1 MPGRLFFGDNQT
13 YVGVGFVA
21 TSREGLGNECILRL
35 KNVVKRFPG
44 VLALDGVDLETRRGE
59 VLAVIGENGAGK
71 STLMKILSGALL
83 MDSGEIVLDGK
94 VIPPET
100 SPKARMDYGLG
111 IIYQELNYLNEMTI
125 AENLFLGRVPVTG
138 ILKRVDYQAMKKA
151 SMDLLRMFDLDYHP
165 FTLVKALSVA
175 EKQILEILRAVSR
188 DVKVLIMDEPTSSL
202 NEVEA
207 QRLFGYIDDLKKR
220 GVSIIYISHKLEEV
234 FRLADRVQVMRDGRN
249 VGVVDIGDTTSGKLV
264 EMMVG
269 RAITEMYPKEEVE
282 IGAEVLRIEH
292 LSCGCAKDISFSL
305 RKGEIFGLYG
315 LVGSGCVE
323 TVEGLLGIRAITEG
337 TIAIEGKERS
347 IRTPIEAKK
356 HGIAYVPSD
365 RKAEGLVL
373 IHSLKD
379 NLTITKLDELGR
391 GFKINGAKMKEYSD
405 TWIEK
410 MQIRTP
416 SRNAIVESLS
426 GGNQQKIVVAKWI
439 LTNPKVLIMNDPT
452 RGVDVG
458 AKVEIYKIMEDLC
471 RRGISIIM
479 VTAEL
484 LEVIGI
490 TDRMLVFANGKVAG
504 EYMRKDYDQKA
515 ILHLAVK
522 GNENG

>member
-1 MPGRLFFGDNQT
+1 VL
-13 YVGVGFVA
+13 VA
-21 TSREGLGNECILRL
+21 TGREGMGNEYNLQI
-35 KNVVKRFPG
+35 KNVAKRFPG

-83 MDSGEIVLDGK
+83 MDSGEIMLDGN

-100 SPKARMDYGLG
+100 GPKARMDDYGLG

-125 AENLFLGRVPVTG
+125 AENLFLGRVPLKG
-138 ILKRVDYQAMKKA
+138 IFRRVDYQAMKKA
-151 SMDLLRMFDLDYHP
+151 SMELMGLFNMDYSP
-165 FTLVKALSVA
+165 FTLVKELSVA

-202 NEVEA
+202 NEVET
-207 QRLFGYIDDLKKR
+207 QRLFGHIEKLKGR
-220 GVSIIYISHKLEEV
+220 GVTIIYISHKLEEV
-234 FRLADRVQVMRDGRN
+234 FRLADRVLVLRDGKR
-249 VGVVDIGDTTSGKLV
+249 VGVVDIKETSSGQLV

-269 RAITEMYPKEEVE
+269 RAITEMYPKEELP
-282 IGAEVLRIEH
+282 IGDEVLRIEH

-323 TVEGLLGIRAITEG
+323 TVEGLLGIRAISG
-337 TIAIEGKERS
+337 GKVILDGKERT

-356 HGIAYVPSD
+356 LGIAYVPSD

-391 GFKINGAKMKEYSD
+391 GFKINNAKAKEYSD
-405 TWIEK
+405 TWIDK

-416 SRNAIVESLS
+416 SRNAVVESLS
-426 GGNQQKIVVAKWI
+426 GGNQQKVVVAKWI
-439 LTNPKVLIMNDPT
+439 LTDPKVLIMNDPT

-490 TDRMLVFANGKVAG
+490 TDRMLIFANGKVEG
-504 EYMRKDYDQKA
+504 EFKRKDYDQKL
-515 ILHLAVK
+515 ILHMAVK
-522 GNENG
+522 GSENG

>member
-1 MPGRLFFGDNQT
+1 MVTG
-13 YVGVGFVA
+13 
-21 TSREGLGNECILRL
+21 REGMGGEYNLQVRNA
-35 KNVVKRFPG
+35 VKRFPG
-44 VLALDGVDLETRRGE
+44 VLALDGVDLEIHKGE

-83 MDSGEIVLDGK
+83 MDSGEILIDGK

-100 SPKARMDYGLG
+100 TPKARMDYGLG
-111 IIYQELNYLNEMTI
+111 IIYQELNYLNEMSI
-125 AENLFLGRVPVTG
+125 AENLFLGRVP
-138 ILKRVDYQAMKKA
+138 LKGPFRRVDYQGMKQA
-151 SMDLLRMFDLDYHP
+151 SMDLLRLFNLDYNP
-165 FTLVKALSVA
+165 FTLVKELSVA

-202 NEVEA
+202 NEVET
-207 QRLFGYIDDLKKR
+207 QRLFGHIENLKGR

-234 FRLADRVQVMRDGRN
+234 FRLADRVMVMRDGKR
-249 VGVVDIGDTTSGKLV
+249 VGVVDVKDTSSGQLV

-269 RAITEMYPKEEVE
+269 RAITEMYPKEKVP
-282 IGAEVLRIEH
+282 IGDEVLRIEH

-323 TVEGLLGIRAITEG
+323 TVEGLLGIRAISG
-337 TIAIEGKERS
+337 GKVLIEGKEAS
-347 IRTPIEAKK
+347 IGSPIEAKK
-356 HGIAYVPSD
+356 RGLAYVPSD
-365 RKAEGLVL
+365 RKAEGLIL

-379 NLTITKLDELGR
+379 NLTITKLDELGK
-391 GFKINGAKMKEYSD
+391 GFMIDNAKAKEYCD
-405 TWIEK
+405 TWIDK

-426 GGNQQKIVVAKWI
+426 GGNQQKVVVAKWI
-439 LTNPKVLIMNDPT
+439 LTEPKVLIMNDPT

-458 AKVEIYKIMEDLC
+458 AKVEIYKIMEELC
-471 RRGISIIM
+471 GRGISIIM

-490 TDRMLVFANGKVAG
+490 TDRMLVFANGKIAG
-504 EYMRKDYDQKA
+504 EFMRMDYDQMT

>member
-1 MPGRLFFGDNQT
+1 M
-13 YVGVGFVA
+13 A
-21 TSREGLGNECILRL
+21 TSREDMGNEYNLQL

-83 MDSGEIVLDGK
+83 ADSGEIVLDGK

-100 SPKARMDYGLG
+100 SPKSRMDDYGLG
-111 IIYQELNYLNEMTI
+111 IIYQELNFLNEMSI
-125 AENLFLGRVPVTG
+125 AENLFLGRVPLKG
-138 ILKRVDYQAMKKA
+138 PFKRVDYQAVKKA
-151 SMDLLRMFDLDYHP
+151 SMELMGLFDMDYSP
-165 FTLVKALSVA
+165 STLVKELSVA

-202 NEVEA
+202 NEVET
-207 QRLFGYIDDLKKR
+207 QRLFGHIENLKRR
-220 GVSIIYISHKLEEV
+220 GVTIIYISHKLEEV
-234 FRLADRVQVMRDGRN
+234 LRIADRVMVMRDGKR
-249 VGVVDIGDTTSGKLV
+249 VGVVDIGETTTGMLV

-269 RAITEMYPKEEVE
+269 RAITEMYPKEEVP
-282 IGAEVLRIEH
+282 IGDEVLRIEH

-323 TVEGLLGIRAITEG
+323 TVEGLLGIRAISG
-337 TIAIEGKERS
+337 GKIFLDGKELS
-347 IRTPIEAKK
+347 IGTPIEAKK

-379 NLTITKLDELGR
+379 NLTITKLDELGS
-391 GFKINGAKMKEYSD
+391 GFRMNNAKAKEYSD
-405 TWIEK
+405 TWIDK

-426 GGNQQKIVVAKWI
+426 GGNQQKVVVAKWI
-439 LTNPKVLIMNDPT
+439 LTDPKVLIMNDPT

-490 TDRMLVFANGKVAG
+490 TDRMLIFANGKVEG
-504 EYMRKDYDQKA
+504 EFMRTDYDQKA
-515 ILHLAVK
+515 ILNMAVK
-522 GNENG
+522 GSKNG

>member
-1 MPGRLFFGDNQT
+1 VATNQT
-13 YVGVGFVA
+13 QTKLGEFVA
-21 TSREGLGNECILRL
+21 TSREGMSNEYNLQL
-35 KNVVKRFPG
+35 KKVVKRFPG
-44 VLALDGVDLETRRGE
+44 VLALDAVDLETRRGE

-83 MDSGEIVLDGK
+83 MDSGEIILDGK

-125 AENLFLGRVPVTG
+125 AENLFMGRVPLKG
-138 ILKRVDYQAMKKA
+138 ILRRVDYQAMKKA
-151 SMDLLRMFDLDYHP
+151 SMDLMRLFNLDYNP
-165 FTLVKALSVA
+165 FTLVKELSVA

-188 DVKVLIMDEPTSSL
+188 DVRVLIMDEPTSSL
-202 NEVEA
+202 NEVET
-207 QRLFGYIDDLKKR
+207 QSLFGHIENLKGR

-234 FRLADRVQVMRDGRN
+234 FRLADRVMVMRDGKR
-249 VGVVDIGDTTSGKLV
+249 VGVVDIGDTTSGQLV

-269 RAITEMYPKEEVE
+269 RAITEMYPKEELP
-282 IGAEVLRIEH
+282 IGDEVLRIEG
-292 LSCGCAKDISFSL
+292 LSCGYAKDISFSL
-305 RKGEIFGLYG
+305 KKGEIFGLYG

-323 TVEGLLGIRAITEG
+323 TVEGLLGIRAISSG
-337 TIAIEGKERS
+337 KILVEGKEAT
-347 IRTPIEAKK
+347 IDTPIEAKK
-356 HGIAYVPSD
+356 RGLAYVPSD

-391 GFKINGAKMKEYSD
+391 GFKINNTKMKEYCD
-405 TWIEK
+405 IWIEK

-426 GGNQQKIVVAKWI
+426 GGNQQKVVVAKWI
-439 LTNPKVLIMNDPT
+439 LTDPKVLIMNDPT

-484 LEVIGI
+484 LEAIGI
-490 TDRMLVFANGKVAG
+490 TDRMLVFANGKIAG
-504 EYMRKDYDQKA
+504 EFMRKDYDQKA

>member
-1 MPGRLFFGDNQT
+1 M
-13 YVGVGFVA
+13 
-21 TSREGLGNECILRL
+21 GNEYNLQV
-35 KNVVKRFPG
+35 KSAVKRFPG
-44 VLALDGVDLETRRGE
+44 VLALDSVDLEIRRGE

-71 STLMKILSGALL
+71 STLMKVLSGAVQ
-83 MDSGEIVLDGK
+83 MDSGEITLDGK

-125 AENLFLGRVPVTG
+125 AENLFMGRVP
-138 ILKRVDYQAMKKA
+138 LKGPFRVVDYGAMRKA
-151 SMDLLRMFDLDYHP
+151 SMDLMRMFNLDYNP
-165 FTLVKALSVA
+165 FTLVKELSVA
-175 EKQILEILRAVSR
+175 EKQMLEILRAVSR

-202 NEVEA
+202 NEVET
-207 QRLFGYIDDLKKR
+207 QRLFGHIENLKGR

-234 FRLADRVQVMRDGRN
+234 FRLADRVMVMRDGKR
-249 VGVVDIGDTTSGKLV
+249 VGVVEIGDTDSGQLV

-269 RAITEMYPKEEVE
+269 RAITEMYPKEEVS
-282 IGAEVLRIEH
+282 IGEEVLRVEG
-292 LSCGCAKDISFSL
+292 LSCGYARDISFSL

-315 LVGSGCVE
+315 LVGSGCVD
-323 TVEGLLGIRAITEG
+323 TVEGLLGIRMATSG
-337 TIAIEGKERS
+337 KVFIEGREIK
-347 IRTPIEAKK
+347 IDNPIEAKK
-356 HGIAYVPSD
+356 QGLAYVPSD
-365 RKAEGLVL
+365 RKQEGLVL

-391 GFKINGAKMKEYSD
+391 GFRMNNSRAKEYTD
-405 TWIEK
+405 TWIDK
-410 MQIRTP
+410 MQIKTP
-416 SRNAIVESLS
+416 SRNAVVESLS
-426 GGNQQKIVVAKWI
+426 GGNQQKVVVAKWI
-439 LTNPKVLIMNDPT
+439 LTDPKVLIMNDPT

-458 AKVEIYKIMEDLC
+458 AKVEIYKIMEELC

-484 LEVIGI
+484 LEVVGI
-490 TDRMLVFANGKVAG
+490 TDRLLVFTNGRIAG
-504 EYMRKDYDQKA
+504 EFMRKDYDQQT

>member
-1 MPGRLFFGDNQT
+1 
-13 YVGVGFVA
+13 VSVA
-21 TSREGLGNECILRL
+21 TSEDGMGSEYNLQI
-35 KNVVKRFPG
+35 KNVTKRFPG
-44 VLALDGVDLETRRGE
+44 VLALDHVDLETRRGE

-83 MDSGEIVLDGK
+83 MDSGEITLDGK
-94 VIPPET
+94 VIPPEAN
-100 SPKARMDYGLG
+100 PKSRMDDYGLG

-125 AENLFLGRVPVTG
+125 AENLFLGRVP
-138 ILKRVDYQAMKKA
+138 LKGWFRRVDYPAMKKA
-151 SMDLLRMFDLDYHP
+151 SMDLMRLFNMDYSP
-165 FTLVKALSVA
+165 LTLVKSLSVA

-188 DVKVLIMDEPTSSL
+188 DVKVLVMDEPTSSL
-202 NEVEA
+202 NEVET
-207 QRLFGYIDDLKKR
+207 QQLFGHIENLKGR
-220 GVSIIYISHKLEEV
+220 GVTIIYISHKLEEV
-234 FRLADRVQVMRDGRN
+234 FRLADRVMVMRDGRR
-249 VGVVDIGDTTSGKLV
+249 VGVLDIKETTSGQLV

-269 RAITEMYPKEEVE
+269 RAITEMYPKAELP
-282 IGAEVLRIEH
+282 IGDEVLRIEH
-292 LSCGCAKDISFSL
+292 LSCGCASDISFSL

-323 TVEGLLGIRAITEG
+323 TVEGLLGIRAISG
-337 TIAIEGKERS
+337 GKVFLEGKETV
-347 IRTPIEAKK
+347 IDTPIEAK
-356 HGIAYVPSD
+356 HQGIAYVPSD

-391 GFKINGAKMKEYSD
+391 GFMINSSRQREYSD
-405 TWIEK
+405 TWIDK

-426 GGNQQKIVVAKWI
+426 GGNQQKVVVAKWI
-439 LTNPKVLIMNDPT
+439 LTDPKVLIMNDPT

-484 LEVIGI
+484 LEAIGI
-490 TDRMLVFANGKVAG
+490 TDRMLIFANGKIEG
-504 EYMRKDYDQKA
+504 EFLRKDYDQKA
-515 ILHLAVK
+515 ILHMAVK
-522 GNENG
+522 GNENA